1 MKNPD
6 IPRYSAFRRSEE
18 KKKNAEEEGNSYICT
33 CCHDVR
39 YTRKMMVQFVEE
51 EYNFDHDIVS
61 KVLCKKYRCKASDGS
76 EFICDTCYSD
86 LANIDPVLPKKSAYN
101 MEIIGKTSISKV
113 KVQNEEDHRRHLIE
127 RAGEKFKEMAKQI
140 PDIVC
145 TSCHRLLFKKSTKV
159 FYRNKYRS
167 DGICGRA
174 LSDTYRYKDKDTN
187 EEYICVTCD
196 KDLKKG
202 KMPVQAVANGLEL
215 PEIPPE
221 LKGLTRLECQ
231 CISLRIPFMQIR
243 ALPRGGRGKIRGPCV
258 NVPATLEPISEVLPR
273 VPEDMD
279 LVFLKFKRII
289 TYKNNYMRD
298 YIRPYKVMA
307 ALHWLKE
314 NNPHYENVLID
325 TNRLKK
331 FEHQAIFEHIIE
343 EDESNGVDI
352 KEDGK
357 WEGDVEEIMEVDNDY
372 EEGNGRKCS
381 NMEHV
386 EKKWTLI

>member
-6 IPRYSAFRRSEE
+6 IPWYSAFRRSEE

-61 KVLCKKYRCKASDGS
+61 KVLCEKYRCKASDGS

-145 TSCHRLLFKKSTKV
+145 TSCNRLLFKKSTKV

-174 LSDTYRYKDKDTN
+174 LSDT
-187 EEYICVTCD
+187 
-196 KDLKKG
+196 
-202 KMPVQAVANGLEL
+202 
-215 PEIPPE
+215 
-221 LKGLTRLECQ
+221 
-231 CISLRIPFMQIR
+231 
-243 ALPRGGRGKIRGPCV
+243 
-258 NVPATLEPISEVLPR
+258 
-273 VPEDMD
+273 
-279 LVFLKFKRII
+279 
-289 TYKNNYMRD
+289 
-298 YIRPYKVMA
+298 
-307 ALHWLKE
+307 
-314 NNPHYENVLID
+314 
-325 TNRLKK
+325 
-331 FEHQAIFEHIIE
+331 
-343 EDESNGVDI
+343 
-352 KEDGK
+352 
-357 WEGDVEEIMEVDNDY
+357 
-372 EEGNGRKCS
+372 
-381 NMEHV
+381 
-386 EKKWTLI
+386 